1 MIGQSLDRYQIESKL
16 GEGGMG
22 VVYRARDTHLGRI
35 VALKVLPPDKVSDPD
50 RKQRFVQEA
59 KAASALNHPGIVT
72 VHDIRSHDNVDF
84 IVMEYVEGRTLERM
98 IPSTGLR
105 VTQALRYAVAIVD
118 ALAKAHGAGIVHR
131 DLKPSNVMVTSDD
144 RVKILDFGLAKL
156 LDSAIEPDHT
166 RTRTASLTEL
176 GTIVGTA
183 AYMSPEQAE

>member
-84 IVMEYVEGRTLERM
+84 IVMEYVEGKTLERM
-98 IPSTGLR
+98 IPSTGLKGYPGSPLWR
-105 VTQALRYAVAIVD
+105 
-118 ALAKAHGAGIVHR
+118 R
-131 DLKPSNVMVTSDD
+131 DRRRHWP
-144 RVKILDFGLAKL
+144 R
-156 LDSAIEPDHT
+156 
-166 RTRTASLTEL
+166 RTTPGSFIAT
-176 GTIVGTA
+176 
-183 AYMSPEQAE
+183 